1 MENKK
6 LPATVEDRLE
16 EYKVIYPDTTVTSV
30 SCSDDESI
38 SWKDGLEL
46 SKMVCQMTH
55 SGLLQFWVH
64 GSRMYIY
71 KSREF
76 LKVADGFKEGA
87 KVRFHDPRTPDIRH
101 EAYLMSDGIQYRGGI
116 AMINQVGSDDP
127 EMEWGTYAVYYRPVE
142 EGK

>member
-1 MENKK
+1 
-6 LPATVEDRLE
+6 
-16 EYKVIYPDTTVTSV
+16 
-30 SCSDDESI
+30 
-38 SWKDGLEL
+38 
-46 SKMVCQMTH
+46 MTH

-76 LKVADGFKEGA
+76 LKVADGFKKGA